1 MKKINPYFTIGTIG
15 IIVTA
20 LLHIFMTIYIPGPD
34 LHIAFI
40 ILYTVFIVLLA
51 IGFGKILKEQNTA

>member
-1 MKKINPYFTIGTIG
+1 MKKINPYFTIGTVG

-40 ILYTVFIVLLA
+40 ILYPVSIAFLA
-51 IGFGKILKEQNTA
+51 IGFWKILKEQKTA